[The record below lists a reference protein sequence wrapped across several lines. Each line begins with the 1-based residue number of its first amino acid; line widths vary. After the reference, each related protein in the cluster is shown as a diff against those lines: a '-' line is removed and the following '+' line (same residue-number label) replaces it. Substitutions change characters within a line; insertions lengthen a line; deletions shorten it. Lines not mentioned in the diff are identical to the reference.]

1 MDERYFD
8 EISDRTRVNNS
19 STNRLGDFG
28 VGRDSRPAN
37 PQTNF
42 DNSYRQ
48 QQFVNPYAS
57 AAQPINPQ
65 PAQPVQQPQQT
76 AYQAHFGNSSGT
88 VIHKPK
94 TYEDV
99 KLLIDHLRMNEQII
113 VDFSTISQAT
123 VYRILDFLSGAVYA
137 LNGTIQKI
145 TDQII
150 LFAPAGVSVTIPP
163 SLATK

>member
-1 MDERYFD
+1 MDERFFN
-8 EISDRTRVNNS
+8 ETRDYSRAENS

-28 VGRDSRPAN
+28 FSRTAQEAPA
-37 PQTNF
+37 F
-42 DNSYRQ
+42 DNSSRVQ
-48 QQFVNPYAS
+48 PQFVNPYAS
-57 AAQPINPQ
+57 QAQPIPPQ
-65 PAQPVQQPQQT
+65 PAPQPAPQPTFQSR
-76 AYQAHFGNSSGT
+76 FGNSSGT

-99 KLLIDHLRMNEQII
+99 KMLIDHLRMNEQII

-123 VYRILDFLSGAVYA
+123 VYRTLDFLSGAVYA
-137 LNGTIQKI
+137 LNGTMQKI

-163 SLATK
+163 SLAAK